1 MLTEPDI
8 TDEAI
13 VTCATESF
21 VLRISNATF
30 LPIGADVNS
39 AVYRLTTHD
48 GARYLLKLRRGNF
61 DEIAV
66 RVPAYLH
73 ARGISR
79 VMAPLAT
86 PTKELWASAHG
97 FAWVLYPFFEGKT
110 GFEVSLSATQWIA
123 LGETIRAVQ
132 SESLPAELLSRLPRE
147 SYSTRDRTIVKRLDA
162 ELEQRS
168 FDDSVAVRFADF
180 WTAKRDDIRTIAG
193 RAEQLASEMEQ
204 RHAELVLCHS
214 DLHARNV
221 LLRGEDELVIID
233 WDEPILAPKER
244 DLMFVGGGV
253 GGIWNDPRE
262 AGRFYKGYGPAEI
275 DAVALAYYRYERIV
289 ADLAAYGERLF
300 GTHGSAEDLELS
312 LRKVM
317 DAFSPN
323 NVIEIAHR
331 TYAAL
336 K

>member
-1 MLTEPDI
+1 MLTKPDI
-8 TDEAI
+8 TDETI
-13 VTCATESF
+13 VTCAAESF
-21 VLRISNATF
+21 GLRFSKATF

-73 ARGISR
+73 ARGISH

-86 PTKELWASAHG
+86 ATKELWASAHG

-110 GFEVSLSATQWIA
+110 GFEVSLSATQWIV
-123 LGETIRAVQ
+123 LGATIRAVQ
-132 SESLPAELLSRLPRE
+132 SESLPAELLSRFPRE
-147 SYSTRDRTIVKRLDA
+147 SYSARDRTIVKRLDA
-162 ELEQRS
+162 ELAQRS
-168 FDDSVAVRFADF
+168 FDDSVAARFADF
-180 WTAKRDDIRTIAG
+180 WMAKRDDIRTIVG

-204 RHAELVLCHS
+204 RHAKFVLCHS

-221 LLRGEDELVIID
+221 LLRGENELVIID

-253 GGIWNDPRE
+253 GGIWNDRR
-262 AGRFYKGYGPAEI
+262 GTDWFYKGYGPAEI
-275 DAVALAYYRYERIV
+275 DAVALAYCRYERTA

-300 GTHGSAEDLELS
+300 GTYGSAEDRELS
-312 LRKVM
+312 LRKAM

-323 NVIEIAHR
+323 NVIEIAHT

>member
-1 MLTEPDI
+1 VLTKPGIPDE
-8 TDEAI
+8 TI
-13 VTCATESF
+13 VKCATESF
-21 VLRISNATF
+21 GLRISNAIF
-30 LPIGADVNS
+30 LPIGADVNN

-48 GARYLLKLRRGNF
+48 AARYLLKLRRGTF

-66 RVPAYLH
+66 RLPAYLH

-86 PTKELWASAHG
+86 PTKALWANAHG

-132 SESLPAELLSRLPRE
+132 SESLQVELLSRLPRE
-147 SYSTRDRTIVKRLDA
+147 SYSARDRTIVKRLDA

-168 FDDSVAVRFADF
+168 FGDSVAARFADL
-180 WTAKRDDIRTIAG
+180 WTAKRDDVRTIVG

-204 RHAELVLCHS
+204 GHGEFVLCHS

-253 GGIWNDPRE
+253 GGIWNDPSE

-289 ADLAAYGERLF
+289 LLPMAG
-300 GTHGSAEDLELS
+300 S
-312 LRKVM
+312 LRP
-317 DAFSPN
+317 S
-323 NVIEIAHR
+323 R
-331 TYAAL
+331 TASGLTWKPPSRRGKQLAMS
-336 K
+336 